1 MARYKAIKP
10 VWENPKEKQAKKEA
24 RRKEIIFRTFSY
36 IFVALLILGIIITG
50 TNYDN
55 DIIFGVGYITM
66 SIITVWAIIFV
77 TYTELKGW
85 YKSIAYWKKTK
96 KDLQKSKSIFLER
109 VMGIEPTQPAWKA
122 GILPLNNT
130 RIQRLIILSQY
141 FCFVNRLF

>member
-1 MARYKAIKP
+1 MARYEVIKP
-10 VWENPKEKQAKKEA
+10 VFENPKEKQAKKEA
-24 RRKEIIFRTFSY
+24 RIKEIIFRTFSY

-85 YKSIAYWKKTK
+85 YKSIAYWKKREILTDNCIDK
-96 KDLQKSKSIFLER
+96 EILKNDFAEHRFLMIFLGMIFLGLA
-109 VMGIEPTQPAWKA
+109 VYMFVLGIRALL
-122 GILPLNNT
+122 GI
-130 RIQRLIILSQY
+130 R
-141 FCFVNRLF
+141 

>member
-1 MARYKAIKP
+1 MARFKAIKP

-36 IFVALLILGIIITG
+36 IFIALLILGIIITG

-85 YKSIAYWKKTK
+85 YKSISYWKKREILTDNCIDK
-96 KDLQKSKSIFLER
+96 EILKNDFSEHRFLMIFLGMIFLGLA
-109 VMGIEPTQPAWKA
+109 VYMFVLGIRTLL
-122 GILPLNNT
+122 GI
-130 RIQRLIILSQY
+130 R
-141 FCFVNRLF
+141 

>member
-10 VWENPKEKQAKKEA
+10 VFENPKEKQAKKEA

-55 DIIFGVGYITM
+55 NLIFGWGYIVM
-66 SIITVWAIIFV
+66 SIITLFAIIFV

-85 YKSIAYWKKTK
+85 YKGIAYWKKREILTDNCIDK
-96 KDLQKSKSIFLER
+96 NILKNDFSEHRFLMIFLS
-109 VMGIEPTQPAWKA
+109 VIFLGLAVYMFVLGIRALL
-122 GILPLNNT
+122 GI
-130 RIQRLIILSQY
+130 R
-141 FCFVNRLF
+141 

>member
-10 VWENPKEKQAKKEA
+10 VFENPKEKQAKKEA

-55 DIIFGVGYITM
+55 NLIFGWGYIVM
-66 SIITVWAIIFV
+66 SIITLFAIIFV

-85 YKSIAYWKKTK
+85 YKSIAYWKKREILTDNCIDK
-96 KDLQKSKSIFLER
+96 NILKNDFSEHRFLMIFLS
-109 VMGIEPTQPAWKA
+109 VIFLGLAVYMFVLGIRALL
-122 GILPLNNT
+122 GI
-130 RIQRLIILSQY
+130 R
-141 FCFVNRLF
+141 

>member
-10 VWENPKEKQAKKEA
+10 VWENQKEKQAKKEA
-24 RRKEIIFRTFSY
+24 MRKEIIFRIFSY

-50 TNYDN
+50 TYYDN

-85 YKSIAYWKKTK
+85 YKSIAYWKKREILTDNCIDK
-96 KDLQKSKSIFLER
+96 EILKNDFSEHRLLMIFLGMIFLGLA
-109 VMGIEPTQPAWKA
+109 VYMFVLGIRSLL
-122 GILPLNNT
+122 GI
-130 RIQRLIILSQY
+130 R
-141 FCFVNRLF
+141 

>member
-50 TNYDN
+50 INYDN

-77 TYTELKGW
+77 TYTEFKGW
-85 YKSIAYWKKTK
+85 YKSIAYWKKREILTDNCIDK
-96 KDLQKSKSIFLER
+96 EILKNDFSVHRLLLIFLGMIFLGLA
-109 VMGIEPTQPAWKA
+109 VYMFVLGIRALL
-122 GILPLNNT
+122 GI
-130 RIQRLIILSQY
+130 R
-141 FCFVNRLF
+141 